1 MKEELYKEDFFG
13 SCTYQLVDL
22 NTLDISFKTKKG
34 FVVNKKQENAKKEHT
49 SCKKISNASAFTCK
63 KTL

>member
-34 FVVNKKQENAKKEHT
+34 FIVNKKQENAKV
-49 SCKKISNASAFTCK
+49 
-63 KTL
+63 